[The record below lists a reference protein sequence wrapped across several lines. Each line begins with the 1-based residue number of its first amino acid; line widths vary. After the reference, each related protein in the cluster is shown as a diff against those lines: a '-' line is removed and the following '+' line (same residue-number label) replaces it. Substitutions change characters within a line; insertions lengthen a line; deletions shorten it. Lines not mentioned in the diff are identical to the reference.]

1 MCHLFLWSL
10 QSSGFRSCCLK
21 SFIRVDVAG
30 WSRDNERDMVMVIL
44 MDILMDNR
52 DNHSSVDMISN
63 SNHRGVDRA
72 EVAAQSRGG
81 TSLV

>member
-1 MCHLFLWSL
+1 M
-10 QSSGFRSCCLK
+10 
-21 SFIRVDVAG
+21 DVTG

-44 MDILMDNR
+44 MDNR
-52 DNHSSVDMISN
+52 DNQSSVDMIRN